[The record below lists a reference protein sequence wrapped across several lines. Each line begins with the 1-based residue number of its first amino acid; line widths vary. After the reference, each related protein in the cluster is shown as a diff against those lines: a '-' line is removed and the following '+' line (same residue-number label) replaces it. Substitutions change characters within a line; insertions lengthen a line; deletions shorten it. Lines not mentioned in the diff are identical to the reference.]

1 MQGSKILLA
10 IGAGL
15 LIAVS
20 TGNTAVPS
28 GAVKSLTISNSS
40 GSYVIGINAQGRIG
54 SERN

>member
-20 TGNTAVPS
+20 TGNASVPS
-28 GAVKSLTISNSS
+28 GAVKSLTVSNSS
-40 GSYVIGINAQGRIG
+40 GSYAIGINAQGRIG

>member
-20 TGNTAVPS
+20 TGNASVPS
-28 GAVKSLTISNSS
+28 GAVKSLTVSNSS
-40 GSYVIGINAQGRIG
+40 GSFTIGINAQGGIG

>member
-20 TGNTAVPS
+20 TGNAAVPS
-28 GAVKSLTISNSS
+28 GAVKSFTISNSS
-40 GSYVIGINAQGRIG
+40 GSYAIGINAQGRIG